1 RWKIC
6 KALKIP
12 VTDAFFR
19 DVNLLQLLWYAEQ
32 IHLDEKEDFESKR
45 DFIEYMAS
53 FWNPEAVRK
62 IKEAR
67 LSKESHA
74 FADDEEFERQILKR
88 EVKNKPEEQA
98 IKKIKQSENANN
110 KKLNDDSKINTGR

>member
-1 RWKIC
+1 M
-6 KALKIP
+6 
-12 VTDAFFR
+12 
-19 DVNLLQLLWYAEQ
+19 QLLWYAEQ

-74 FADDEEFERQILKR
+74 FADDEEFERQILER
-88 EVKNKPEEQA
+88 EFKNNPYVQA
-98 IKKIKQSENANN
+98 IKKLRQSENANN
-110 KKLNDDSKINTGR
+110 QKLNEDSIINTGSYLPKNLKFLKDY